1 MAKKVKFN
9 SEQAM
14 ARVAEI
20 NETIEALTKERNELE
35 KKLDLT
41 EANKKLGKII
51 GKWARITGWND
62 YDENHEDTSH
72 YRICYIEGVDSW
84 FYGNTFN
91 LRVRYITYLQTK
103 KNCKNDTVEI
113 DVGISDAKPQ
123 VIRVDDIT
131 KIKPL
136 SPERAGQELKAAG
149 QSVIKRI
156 EKMLKAM
163 KKEFK

>member
-20 NETIEALTKERNELE
+20 NETMEALSKERYELE
-35 KKLDLT
+35 KQIDLT
-41 EANKKLGKII
+41 EANKKVGKVI
-51 GKWARITGWND
+51 GKWARIAGWND
-62 YDENHEDTSH
+62 YDELSDNTSH
-72 YRICYIEGVDSW
+72 YRICYIEGVDTWS
-84 FYGNTFN
+84 YGNAFN
-91 LRVRYITYLQTK
+91 LRVRYITYLQK
-103 KNCKNDTVEI
+103 KKKGKNDTVDI
-113 DVGISDAKPQ
+113 DVGLSDAKSQ

-131 KIKPL
+131 KVKLL

-156 EKMLKAM
+156 ETILKKM